1 MNILLIDDD
10 ESCLKSLASILNLR
24 NTCQTFTMPKK
35 AIEMY
40 KQSVFDVVI
49 TDFYMPDMNGIQVLQ
64 QLRSLNHDAKVVI
77 MTGYLDPDTIIS
89 VMNNRAYA
97 LLGKPLIIDELMATL
112 ERIEQENRERERVMN
127 EHANLVLEF
136 AQLKIAFEELLDML
150 KNWASKKYNSPG
162 KPP

>member
-1 MNILLIDDD
+1 
-10 ESCLKSLASILNLR
+10 
-24 NTCQTFTMPKK
+24 
-35 AIEMY
+35 
-40 KQSVFDVVI
+40 
-49 TDFYMPDMNGIQVLQ
+49 VLQ